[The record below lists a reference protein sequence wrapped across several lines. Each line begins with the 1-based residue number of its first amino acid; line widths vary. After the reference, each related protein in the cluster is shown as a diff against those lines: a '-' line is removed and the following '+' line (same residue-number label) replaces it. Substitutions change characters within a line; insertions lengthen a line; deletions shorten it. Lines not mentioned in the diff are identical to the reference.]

1 MYNVSIVV
9 LRRFQS
15 TSLYLVRRETLV
27 NHQLGQIEGCCC
39 PMDCGILARRN
50 MMRIDRL
57 MLNTIEHIKRE
68 IAAPCGIEGAG
79 SRPRV

>member
-15 TSLYLVRRETLV
+15 TSLYLARRETLV
-27 NHQLGQIEGCCC
+27 NYQLGQIEGCCC

-57 MLNTIEHIKRE
+57 MLNAIERVKRE

-79 SRPRV
+79 SGPRV